1 MYFGTKK
8 KSILFMLLYF
18 LYMFLQLL
26 IIAAHRHEMYLIL
39 WKGLSI
45 HGPLPDNLLG
55 HGPLDSQCDARNWD
69 T

>member
-1 MYFGTKK
+1 
-8 KSILFMLLYF
+8 
-18 LYMFLQLL
+18 
-26 IIAAHRHEMYLIL
+26 MYLNL

-45 HGPLPDNLLG
+45 HGPLPGNLLG